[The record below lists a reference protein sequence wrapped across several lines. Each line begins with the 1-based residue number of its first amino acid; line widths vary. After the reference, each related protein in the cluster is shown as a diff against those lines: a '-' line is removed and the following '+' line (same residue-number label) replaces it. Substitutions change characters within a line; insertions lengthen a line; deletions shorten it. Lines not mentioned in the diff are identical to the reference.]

1 MQFNAKK
8 CNIMRIGNVTRTF
21 FYNINQCILE
31 EVTQSTYLGVTIT
44 NNLSWSPHISSIV
57 SKAHQRLGFIRRNL
71 RGSPYKCRE
80 VAYKSLV
87 RSQLEYSATIWDPTL
102 KKDAYSLERVQ
113 NMSARWARGQ
123 YGVVSVTQL
132 LRELHWAS
140 LADRR
145 RHSRLTLIFKILN
158 GLAAVPP
165 ADIDIV
171 LSERRHHKDHQKK
184 IDRPRASHKHSPLWN
199 TTSFRTIPEWNSLPA
214 NTAEADSLSSF
225 KGRLAALSP

>member
-1 MQFNAKK
+1 MQ
-8 CNIMRIGNVTRTF
+8 RSGN
-21 FYNINQCILE
+21 
-31 EVTQSTYLGVTIT
+31 
-44 NNLSWSPHISSIV
+44 
-57 SKAHQRLGFIRRNL
+57 
-71 RGSPYKCRE
+71 
-80 VAYKSLV
+80 KSLV

-145 RHSRLTLIFKILN
+145 RHSRLILIFKILN

-171 LSERRHHKDHQKK
+171 LSERRHRKDHQKK

-214 NTAEADSLSSF
+214 NTAEADTLSSF